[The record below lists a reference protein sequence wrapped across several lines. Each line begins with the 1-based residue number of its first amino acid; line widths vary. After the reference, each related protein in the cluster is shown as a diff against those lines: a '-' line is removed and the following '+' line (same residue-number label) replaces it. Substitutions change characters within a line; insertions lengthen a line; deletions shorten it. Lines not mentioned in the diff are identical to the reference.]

1 MEREELLMDALWK
14 MFQRRWALDKTVW
27 RQASEDLNPTELRCI
42 EYVGN
47 HANVNATRLAEAFFM
62 TTGAT
67 SKLTKKL
74 LAKGFLVRYQK
85 EITIVPFFPIS
96 HKRQKGAVA
105 KGEKRPLR
113 HGFAVPQFLWLLR
126 FLLSNCPPD
135 SLTPKGRGKISC
147 LVCEV
152 ARNSWLSLWESWHSR
167 SE

>member
-85 EITIVPFFPIS
+85 EKNRKEVYFRLTEEGERERGSTPPCPVSSSPS
-96 HKRQKGAVA
+96 VA
-105 KGEKRPLR
+105 EMS
-113 HGFAVPQFLWLLR
+113 R
-126 FLLSNCPPD
+126 FLRRWSMKNTTR
-135 SLTPKGRGKISC
+135 SGSIQ
-147 LVCEV
+147 
-152 ARNSWLSLWESWHSR
+152 NSV
-167 SE
+167 

>member
-47 HANVNATRLAEAFFM
+47 HANINATRLAEAFFM

-85 EITIVPFFPIS
+85 EKNRKEVYFRLTEEGERIYTTVSGLQQSLRRRDVPFFETMVDEEYNTILQFAQ
-96 HKRQKGAVA
+96 RYDDYLRRM
-105 KGEKRPLR
+105 EK
-113 HGFAVPQFLWLLR
+113 QM
-126 FLLSNCPPD
+126 S
-135 SLTPKGRGKISC
+135 
-147 LVCEV
+147 
-152 ARNSWLSLWESWHSR
+152 
-167 SE
+167 